1 MRIKICGITQ
11 PEQGKAITA
20 FGATALGFI
29 CARQTPRYVEP
40 KQIRAIVDYLAD
52 CFPDAEMPALPDR
65 VGVFVDAPLAE
76 IVEVVAIAGLNGVQ
90 LHGQESPEFCQQ
102 VRQALPDVELF
113 KALRVRGVETLE
125 QAKTYQDGVDTL
137 LLDAYHPKAHG
148 GTGKTLD
155 WQSLQTFRV
164 DRPWF
169 LSGGLTPANV
179 QTALKHIQP
188 DGIDLSSGVEIAP
201 GNKDLN
207 KVKQLFQ
214 QLALL

>member
-1 MRIKICGITQ
+1 
-11 PEQGKAITA
+11 
-20 FGATALGFI
+20 
-29 CARQTPRYVEP
+29 
-40 KQIRAIVDYLAD
+40 
-52 CFPDAEMPALPDR
+52 
-65 VGVFVDAPLAE
+65 
-76 IVEVVAIAGLNGVQ
+76 
-90 LHGQESPEFCQQ
+90 
-102 VRQALPDVELF
+102 
-113 KALRVRGVETLE
+113 
-125 QAKTYQDGVDTL
+125 VDTL